1 MRILVANDDGIDAP
15 GIKALVNA
23 LYPLGDIYVA
33 APAEEQTAKGHSMT
47 FANTI
52 KAREVSFPH
61 AVSAYKIWGTPKDCV
76 DVALDAILDFT
87 PDLLVTGINRGPNVC
102 NDCVSSG
109 TVGAATAGF
118 LKGVPSVATSLD
130 YGAQFDYGGYDEY
143 IREIV
148 TWFHAQDFKRRFMLN
163 VNIPNTGEVK
173 GIVVATTGGK
183 RTYPGSYQREDR
195 DGYMYFKY
203 PFDAPVL
210 TEMIKDLNHDLYALQ
225 NGYITIQPMDY
236 DLVQQTS
243 VDFLREQWNKR

>member
-23 LYPLGDIYVA
+23 LYHLGDIYVA

-52 KAREVSFPH
+52 RAKEVNFPH
-61 AVSAYKIWGTPKDCV
+61 TVKAYKIWGTPKDCV

-87 PDLLVTGINRGPNVC
+87 PDLIVTGINRGPNVC

-118 LKGVPSVATSLD
+118 LKGVASIATSLD
-130 YGAQFDYGGYDEY
+130 YGPEFNYDYYGEY

-148 TWFHAQDFKRRFMLN
+148 AWFAKQDFNKRFLLN
-163 VNIPNTGEVK
+163 VNLPNTGEVN

-183 RTYPGSYQREDR
+183 RTYPGSYHKEER
-195 DGYMYFKY
+195 DGYIYFKY
-203 PFDAPVL
+203 PFDQPVL

-243 VDFLREQWNKR
+243 VEFLREQWNKR